1 MLSTCFYCIIT
12 ITTLEVYLVLEEQE
26 LINEIAD
33 ILRQLRRRKKY
44 TFDKLSEMSNIDYS
58 TLNLIENRKQN
69 PRIYTLYK
77 LLYAL
82 DIDILSL
89 LKDRNNELKD
99 SKTSI
104 INKLEKIDLETLE
117 SVSELLDN
125 FNISK
130 KK

>member
-26 LINEIAD
+26 LINEFAD

-69 PRIYTLYK
+69 PRLYTLYK

-82 DIDILSL
+82 DIDILNL
-89 LKDRNNELKD
+89 LKNRNDELKD

>member
-12 ITTLEVYLVLEEQE
+12 ITTLEVYLVLKEQD

-33 ILRQLRRRKKY
+33 IIRQLRRRKKY

-82 DIDILSL
+82 DIDILHL
-89 LKDRNNELKD
+89 LKDRNTELKD

-117 SVSELLDN
+117 SVSELLDS

>member
-1 MLSTCFYCIIT
+1 MLSTYFCCIIT

-82 DIDILSL
+82 DIDIVNL
-89 LKDRNNELKD
+89 LKDKNNEMND
-99 SKTSI
+99 SKTAI
-104 INKLEKIDLETLE
+104 MNKFEQIDLETLE

-125 FNISK
+125 FKILRK
-130 KK
+130 R

>member
-12 ITTLEVYLVLEEQE
+12 ITTLEVYLVLKEQD

-33 ILRQLRRRKKY
+33 IIRQLRRRKKY

-82 DIDILSL
+82 DIDILHL

-104 INKLEKIDLETLE
+104 INKLEKIDFETLE
-117 SVSELLDN
+117 SVSELLDS

>member
-12 ITTLEVYLVLEEQE
+12 ITTLEVYLVLKEQD

-33 ILRQLRRRKKY
+33 IIRQLRRRKKY

-82 DIDILSL
+82 DIDILHL

-117 SVSELLDN
+117 SVSELLDS

>member
-1 MLSTCFYCIIT
+1 MLK
-12 ITTLEVYLVLEEQE
+12 EQD

-33 ILRQLRRRKKY
+33 IIRQLRRRKKY

-82 DIDILSL
+82 DIDILHL

-117 SVSELLDN
+117 SVSELLDS